1 MTLSVHLHLSL
12 TQLFGRVIKASIAI
26 DNGRAAEFI
35 RRRNYFDKSKCYECG
50 VSKPRTLLQ
59 YKVFLVLLIFD
70 AHQWGMW
77 GTLGQAQ
84 DTGLQ
89 MVCLFCHLHLFNRRL
104 CLNLGLS

>member
-50 VSKPRTLLQ
+50 VSKPRTLTLLQ

-70 AHQWGMW
+70 AHQWGTW
-77 GTLGQAQ
+77 GEHSDRHRTQDSRWSACSATYTLL
-84 DTGLQ
+84 TGGS
-89 MVCLFCHLHLFNRRL
+89 V
-104 CLNLGLS
+104 